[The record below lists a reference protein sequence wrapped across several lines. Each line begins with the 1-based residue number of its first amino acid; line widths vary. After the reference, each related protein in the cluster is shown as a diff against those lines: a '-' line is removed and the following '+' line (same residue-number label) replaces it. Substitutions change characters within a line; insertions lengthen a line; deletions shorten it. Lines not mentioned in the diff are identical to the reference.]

1 MREKSIENAKKTR
14 GFDDLFDERRRIVVA
29 AAADVVVFVVV
40 FRFSTCKTSGKKC
53 LIDKNRQNLWRE
65 NWGKTSLQHDICV
78 TDNDSVVANDMD
90 EDEKEK

>member
-1 MREKSIENAKKTR
+1 MRDKSIENAEKTR

-53 LIDKNRQNLWRE
+53 LIDKNRQKLWRE
-65 NWGKTSLQHDICV
+65 TWEKRHDICV
-78 TDNDSVVANDMD
+78 TDNNSVVANEMD